1 VSATPPPAPVLLDG
15 KYFNVSEMACH
26 DGTQYPLEFAD
37 RWAILSPVLDAIR
50 EGWGSPVRI
59 VSGYRSP
66 AHNAS
71 LIAADDARGSH
82 QVASG
87 SQHVEGRA
95 ADLCPAEGPR
105 EIARFHQ
112 VILQL
117 HLAGKLEALGGCAVY
132 PTSGWVH
139 VDVRPQVPPG
149 HLATWPAV

>member
-1 VSATPPPAPVLLDG
+1 MTLLD
-15 KYFNVSEMACH
+15 SI
-26 DGTQYPLEFAD
+26 
-37 RWAILSPVLDAIR
+37 RDA
-50 EGWGSPVRI
+50 WGSPIRI

-71 LIAADDARGSH
+71 LIAADDAKGSH

-87 SQHVEGRA
+87 SMHVEGMA

-105 EIARFHQ
+105 EISRLYAIIMDAYH
-112 VILQL
+112 
-117 HLAGKLEALGGCAVY
+117 AGELDELGACALY

-139 VDVRPQVPPG
+139 VDTRVRVPAD